1 MSRPFARA
9 LLSGLASALFFQ
21 AAPAALAEEDPA
33 AEVDLTELDLSGAW
47 YVLIHYQYDRSE
59 DPSITK
65 FRDFAWS
72 IEQTSSSLS
81 VESYPV
87 VLFDEATEI
96 ERRQAMRGHLPWQP
110 SQANLA
116 ALARSVDVSS
126 RAMTSKR
133 LTGSVAE
140 GFKSRA
146 PVASG
151 GLNIVSFTKS
161 WDVRF
166 EPESIRIEVTDS
178 LSATAGLEGSEDSTI
193 YRITERL
200 GPGQLRGTY
209 EESGRRGSIRMI
221 RAGQRR
227 VVK

>member
-1 MSRPFARA
+1 MSRPVARA
-9 LLSGLASALFFQ
+9 LHSGLALALLLQ

-33 AEVDLTELDLSGAW
+33 GEANFTEFDLGGAW
-47 YVLIHYQYDRSE
+47 YVLIHYKDERSE
-59 DPSITK
+59 DESITK

-81 VESYPV
+81 VEYYPV

-96 ERRQAMRGHLPWQP
+96 ERRQAMRGHQPWQP

-116 ALARSVDVSS
+116 ALARSLDVSS
-126 RAMTSKR
+126 RAMTTKR
-133 LTGSVAE
+133 MTGSVAE
-140 GFKSRA
+140 GFRSRA

-151 GLNIVSFTKS
+151 GLHVVSFTKS
-161 WDVRF
+161 WDVHF
-166 EPESIRIEVTDS
+166 EPEAIRIAITDS
-178 LSATAGLEGSEDSTI
+178 LSGTAELEGFEDSTV
-193 YRITERL
+193 YRLTERL
-200 GPGQLRGTY
+200 GPNELRGSY
-209 EESGRRGSIRMI
+209 EEPGRRGSIRMI